1 MKSAKLTK
9 PHAQSN
15 FFMKLKQLVLFVIIS
30 VLLRARIGVAQETTY
45 LDNTSQPVTGTR
57 GFNLTQ
63 TGAQFLTGTNAGGYV
78 LNSLQLLFA
87 AAVGSPEIS
96 YLRCDLLSDYY
107 NSPAV
112 LLNVFIPNDNPT
124 TVGLHT
130 FVPLQPLFALTTLDA
145 NTDYWLF
152 FYPSGGSSL
161 GYYRYNFTDSINST
175 SIDGWRVTGET
186 FSPFSPGQTGL
197 PMFSLNATAIPE
209 PSTLAL
215 LATALAAICCKFRA
229 AKQT

>member
-1 MKSAKLTK
+1 
-9 PHAQSN
+9 
-15 FFMKLKQLVLFVIIS
+15 MKLKQLVLFAIIS
-30 VLLRARIGVAQETTY
+30 VLLKARIGVAQETTY

-87 AAVGSPEIS
+87 DASGNPEIS
-96 YLRCDLLSDYY
+96 YLRCDLLSDYF
-107 NSPAV
+107 NLPSVILTA
-112 LLNVFIPNDNPT
+112 FIPNDNPT
-124 TVGLHT
+124 TAGLHT
-130 FVPLQPLFALTTLDA
+130 FVPLQPSAPSVILAA

-152 FYPSGGSSL
+152 FYPHGGSSL
-161 GYYRYNFTDSINST
+161 GYYRYNFTDSVNST

-215 LATALAAICCKFRA
+215 LATALAAIGCKFRA

>member
-1 MKSAKLTK
+1 MK
-9 PHAQSN
+9 PN
-15 FFMKLKQLVLFVIIS
+15 QLVFFAIIC
-30 VLLRARIGVAQETTY
+30 VLLQSRISNAQGAATY
-45 LDNTSQPVTGTR
+45 LDNTGQPVSGTR
-57 GFNLTQ
+57 GFDLTA
-63 TGAQFLTGTNAGGYV
+63 TGAQFVTGTNAGGYV

-87 AAVGSPEIS
+87 EAVGSPEAR

-107 NSPAV
+107 NSPSI
-112 LLNVFIPNDNPT
+112 LLDSFIPNDNPT
-124 TVGLHT
+124 TAGSHT
-130 FVPLQPLFALTTLDA
+130 FVRRQPLAPPTILVA

-152 FYPSGGSSL
+152 FYAPSGSSF
-161 GYYRYNFTDSINST
+161 GYHRYNFTDSINST

-186 FSPFSPGQTGL
+186 FTPFPPGQTGL

-215 LATALAAICCKFRA
+215 LAAALAAIGCKFRA